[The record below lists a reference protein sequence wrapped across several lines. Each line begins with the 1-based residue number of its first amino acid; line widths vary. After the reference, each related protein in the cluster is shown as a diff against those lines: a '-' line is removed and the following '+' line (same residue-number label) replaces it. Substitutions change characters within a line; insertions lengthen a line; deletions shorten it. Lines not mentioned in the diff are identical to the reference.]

1 MFMDVVGNVN
11 VLADQAPVAY
21 GDLVNGCDTR
31 VAADRDVGSDI
42 QLRMVVLTGVPF
54 EGCEPTV
61 FSDDN
66 AVTESHMLRPFQS
79 PGPLYK
85 NRVTAQRRAWRA
97 EQYGL

>member
-42 QLRMVVLTGVPF
+42 QLRMVVSTGVPF

-66 AVTESHMLRPFQS
+66 AITESHMLRPFQS
-79 PGPLYK
+79 PGPLDK